1 VRLGARERGTGRA
14 GRGGISPGSRLPAFQ
29 VRGDL
34 SFSDTLREYV
44 QQDPVGHRCSRTPEA
59 GPVTFRPGFFG

>member
-1 VRLGARERGTGRA
+1 V

-34 SFSDTLREYV
+34 SFSDTLKEYV
-44 QQDPVGHRCSRTPEA
+44 QQDPGGTPLL
-59 GPVTFRPGFFG
+59 PNPKRDQ

>member
-1 VRLGARERGTGRA
+1 MRLGARERGTGRV
-14 GRGGISPGSRLPAFQ
+14 GSGGISPGSRLPAFQ

-34 SFSDTLREYV
+34 SFSTTLKEYV
-44 QQDPVGHRCSRTPEA
+44 QQDPVGTPLLPDPEA